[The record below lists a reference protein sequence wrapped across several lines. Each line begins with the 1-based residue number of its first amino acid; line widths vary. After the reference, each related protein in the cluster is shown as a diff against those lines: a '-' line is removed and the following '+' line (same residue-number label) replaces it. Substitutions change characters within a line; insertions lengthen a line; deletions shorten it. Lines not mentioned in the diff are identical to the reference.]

1 MKGNVRLLSQMAARR
16 TGKRCFAYD
25 ATQEALLDNDQLILV
40 NQNDDYIGMA
50 SKRAG
55 HGRTAIDRD
64 EMLHRAFS
72 VFLFNSEGKLLLTQ
86 RSEDKI
92 LFPLRWTNTCCSH
105 PLIEHMENDD
115 TIEGKIYGVQK
126 AAQVR
131 MEYELGI
138 PRTTFQPEE
147 FHPLVRILYKA
158 GLDDKW
164 GEYEMDYV
172 LFCHGDVELNYSPN
186 EVKECVYVTQE
197 ELIRDYV
204 NSPNHVL
211 SPWFKLLVER
221 SLPQWWSDLDN
232 ILGGKQPFDEKIHNW
247 L

>member
-1 MKGNVRLLSQMAARR
+1 MKGNVRLLTRR
-16 TGKRCFAYD
+16 ATQLTGRRNFAHD
-25 ATQEALLDNDQLILV
+25 ATQEALLDQDHLILV
-40 NQNDDYIGMA
+40 NQNDDYIGSA
-50 SKRAG
+50 TKRAG
-55 HGRTAIDRD
+55 HSRASIDKD

-86 RSEDKI
+86 RSKEKI

-105 PLIEHMENDD
+105 PLIEHMQDD
-115 TIEGKIYGVQK
+115 STIEGKIRGIQR

-138 PRTTFQPEE
+138 PRTTFKEEE
-147 FHPLVRILYKA
+147 FVPLVRILYKA
-158 GLDDKW
+158 GLDETW

-172 LFCHGDVELNYSPN
+172 LFCHGDIELDPSEN

-197 ELIRDYV
+197 ELINDYV
-204 NSPNHVL
+204 NVPDRVL
-211 SPWFKLLVER
+211 SPWFKLIVER
-221 SLPQWWSDLDN
+221 SLPTWWRDLDK
-232 ILGGKQPFDEKIHNW
+232 ILAGQQHFDEEIHNW